1 MFSNFFNKILNKKIE
16 TKEQG
21 TNTDKIT
28 KVDQAVQ
35 TQVSHIHYEKNKV
48 DIKELPYNIIKNKIN
63 DHDSEKLIKYSM
75 SVIDKIMEIDPTGNM
90 LQGVV
95 DRSEELN
102 IWDTVEDCFN
112 KDISI
117 QSCIYKLNRVE
128 IDDCYPYNKELDV
141 IEARKYARKVLDE
154 IIKRN
159 PYGHLLNVMTKTNIW
174 KIIEWGYKNNKSI
187 DFVID
192 DFQDDI

>member
-90 LQGVV
+90 LQGIV

-102 IWDTVEDCFN
+102 IWDTIEDCFN

-128 IDDCYPYNKELDV
+128 IDDCYPYSKELDV